1 MCEHI
6 SKSVWV
12 RQLRQPEVSFSRGMC
27 ASVRCTHDSAA
38 CIDSVHPRLVSNQV
52 WGQSDDVK
60 LTIYHEFWSGT
71 ADPHENGQIK
81 SVEIMML
88 LMLLVKISETKLES
102 CCLCD
107 PDDDDV
113 LVLAVCGR

>member
-1 MCEHI
+1 M
-6 SKSVWV
+6 
-12 RQLRQPEVSFSRGMC
+12 
-27 ASVRCTHDSAA
+27 
-38 CIDSVHPRLVSNQV
+38 
-52 WGQSDDVK
+52 DDAK

-71 ADPHENGQIK
+71 ADLHENGQIK

-102 CCLCD
+102 CYLRD

-113 LVLAVCGR
+113 LVLAVCDR